1 MTKAEHNNDELP
13 CDGLIRPDHKTSL
26 GYMATQKFREVLDVL
41 NEPPE
46 IGGVYCRPIALG
58 VTVVDLSSESPKPR
72 IGVGE
77 DPIIRV
83 GTDADTIRAS
93 LPDRI
98 AYLKRIREQ
107 QTSNHAEN
115 RFEARMIREAQAA
128 QLRLPGFSPYVRFVH
143 SQWKMPKIGV
153 TDLTAVDLQTGSLVL
168 IELKPNHDDGARSQV
183 RKYVEH
189 FRRCKEQ
196 LHPFFVE
203 LAGVMG
209 RLYQCEELERVELTA
224 PATGAVAWPGV
235 SGGDVEIVYLD

>member
-1 MTKAEHNNDELP
+1 MTKPEHNNHEIPCDELIQP
-13 CDGLIRPDHKTSL
+13 GHRKSL
-26 GYMATQKFREVLDVL
+26 GYMATRQFQEVLEVF
-41 NEPPE
+41 NECPE

-58 VTVVDLSSESPKPR
+58 VTVVDLSSESPKPC

-83 GTDADTIRAS
+83 GADADSIRAS
-93 LPDRI
+93 LKARI
-98 AYLKRIREQ
+98 DYLTGIRDQ
-107 QTSNHAEN
+107 QTSNHPEN
-115 RFEARMIREAQAA
+115 RFQARMIREAQAD
-128 QLRLPGFSPYVRFVH
+128 QLRLPGFPPHVRFIH
-143 SQWKMPKIGV
+143 SQWRMPDLGV

-168 IELKPNHDDGARSQV
+168 IELKPNRDDGALSQV

-189 FRRCKEQ
+189 FRTCKEQ

-209 RLYQCEELERVELTA
+209 RLYRCEELARVELTA